1 MQATEKIEG
10 YDSFEQ
16 IALGGMATVYKARQV
31 SLDKPVAIKVL
42 FPHLAQDVVYLER
55 FKREAKTAAS
65 VQQDNIV
72 NVVDYGESN
81 QSHYIV
87 MEYYDGETLEYLLKQ
102 KSAVPLDICFAVLL
116 NVCYGL
122 EAAHAANLVHR
133 DIKPANIILTRNGGV
148 KIADFGL
155 ARAVDKPAAVTQHGK
170 IIGTPAYMSP
180 EQTRGDEIGT
190 QSDIFSLG
198 VVAYELICG
207 CRPFDGR
214 NYAEVVGLIQSEDPA
229 PISEANPL
237 VPAHF
242 SNIIMRMLAKSTDD
256 RYGYVSEAV
265 IDLEEA
271 IDKSGYKRDR
281 RTLGR
286 YIKEP
291 GEYLQSFNRKLLERL
306 RSNTPSLGGDPQQLA
321 VHFRR
326 ILYLDPS
333 DELARK
339 ELVKMGAEVPPR
351 GEYRPKPAPDASE
364 ASAGGSEAW
373 RKAGYDPKTGKA
385 YVIENDPDADYRV
398 YLESIDLSR
407 ESPPSFALKLS
418 MRIRSPLPRVMAIV
432 KNMPAMVG
440 GRLSLSKAT
449 RLSNVIE
456 KLGGVTRVEVHP
468 VNESTGAHRSRTSG
482 VTPNAKI
489 SSVHRRRDNKGRAET
504 DRGPRPE
511 PGDPPGRDGIG
522 DRTVEHHPIN
532 ERQSSVDDK
541 KSNVGEK
548 RPSDVPFSQRQST
561 RLCPKCG
568 WEEDAD
574 AKFCS
579 ICLLNFHKTEPIDLA
594 ALQSGA
600 TTDNPLAVKRNHTLP
615 QTSVVE
621 KLRELPTNIKYG
633 GLAGLIVLLL
643 LIIFG
648 R

>member
-1 MQATEKIEG
+1 MQATQKIEG

-42 FPHLAQDVVYLER
+42 FPHLAQDGVYLER

-65 VQQDNIV
+65 VQHDNIV

-81 QSHYIV
+81 ESHYIV
-87 MEYYDGETLEYLLKQ
+87 MEYYDGVTLEYLLENQ
-102 KSAVPLDICFAVLL
+102 SAMPLDICFAVLL

-133 DIKPANIILTRNGGV
+133 DIKPANIILTRSGGV

-155 ARAVDKPAAVTQHGK
+155 ARTVDKPAAVTQHGK

-198 VVAYELICG
+198 VVAYELICS

-214 NYAEVVGLIQSEDPA
+214 NYAQVVSMIQSEDPA
-229 PISEANPL
+229 PISGANPL
-237 VPAHF
+237 AAAQF
-242 SNIIMRMLAKSTDD
+242 SNIISRMLAKNTDD

-291 GEYLQSFNRKLLERL
+291 GEYLQSFNQKLLEQL
-306 RSNTPSLGGDPQQLA
+306 RSNAPSLDADPQKLA
-321 VHFRR
+321 THFRR
-326 ILYLDPS
+326 ILHLDAS
-333 DELARK
+333 DKLAREQLV
-339 ELVKMGAEVPPR
+339 ELGAEIPPR
-351 GEYRPKPAPDASE
+351 GEDRPEPATDASE
-364 ASAGGSEAW
+364 ASAEGSEAW
-373 RKAGYDPKTGKA
+373 RKKGYDPKTGKA
-385 YVIENDPDADYRV
+385 YVIDDDPDADYRV
-398 YLESIDLSR
+398 YLDSIDLSR
-407 ESPPSFALKLS
+407 ETPPSFALKLS

-440 GRLSLSKAT
+440 GRLSLDKAT

-456 KLGGVTRVEVHP
+456 NLGGVARLEVHP
-468 VNESTGAHRSRTSG
+468 VNETTGGHRSRTSD
-482 VTPNAKI
+482 VAAKAKAD
-489 SSVHRRRDNKGRAET
+489 STRRRRDKKGRAET
-504 DRGPRPE
+504 ARGPRPE
-511 PGDPPGRDGIG
+511 LGELPGRDGAS
-522 DRTVEHHPIN
+522 DKTVEYHPIN
-532 ERQSSVDDK
+532 EQRSSLSEN

-548 RPSDVPFSQRQST
+548 RPDDVPLPQRQAT

-568 WEEDAD
+568 WEENAD

-579 ICLLNFHKTEPIDLA
+579 ICLFNFHKTEPLNLA
-594 ALQSGA
+594 ALQSG
-600 TTDNPLAVKRNHTLP
+600 DPPVNPLARNRNYSLP
-615 QTSVVE
+615 QTSVVD
-621 KLRELPTNIKYG
+621 KLRELPTNVKYG

-643 LIIFG
+643 LVIFG